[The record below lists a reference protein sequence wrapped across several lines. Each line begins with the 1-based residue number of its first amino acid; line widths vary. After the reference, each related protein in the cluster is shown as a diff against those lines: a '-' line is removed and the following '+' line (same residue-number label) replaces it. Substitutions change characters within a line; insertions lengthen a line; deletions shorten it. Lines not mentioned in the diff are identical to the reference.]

1 MESRPRLPR
10 RWVRITLCLCLA
22 GTLAPVGQA
31 AFPGLS
37 MHILTTDLQPGT
49 LAGFERYVRA
59 AEMRITKEERYP
71 RDFIYFDQLT
81 TADRDTVVASLKNG
95 QVYIRQMTARDASDR
110 PINAPGGLI
119 HHWLG
124 IIFIPQVSLDRVL
137 ATAEDYNR
145 QQDEY
150 RPEVVR
156 SRVLSHSDGNFKIYL
171 RLQESEILTITLD
184 TWHDVHYARL
194 DPAHVSSRSYS
205 TRIQEVRNAGERDEY
220 VMPAGHDGGFL
231 WRINSYWR
239 FEARDGG
246 VYVQCESISLTRDI
260 PTGFGW
266 LVGPFV
272 TRIPRQ
278 MLEMTLNQLRAAAL
292 KR

>member
-1 MESRPRLPR
+1 MA
-10 RWVRITLCLCLA
+10 LCFLLGGA
-22 GTLAPVGQA
+22 LAPAWGA
-31 AFPGLS
+31 GFPGLPV
-37 MHILTTDLQPGT
+37 HVLTTDLQPQT
-49 LAGFERYVRA
+49 LAGFARYVRI
-59 AEMRITKEERYP
+59 AEVRIGREERDP
-71 RDFIYFDQLT
+71 GDFLCFDSLPPSK
-81 TADRDTVVASLKNG
+81 RASIVESLRNG
-95 QVYIRQMTARDASDR
+95 QVYVRQLTERDSSGRSITAA
-110 PINAPGGLI
+110 GGLI

-124 IIFIPQVSLDRVL
+124 VIFIPRVSLARVL
-137 ATAEDYNR
+137 AVAKDYNR
-145 QQDEY
+145 QKDDY

-156 SRVLSHSDGNFKIYL
+156 SRVLSHNDDNYKIYL
-171 RLQESEILTITLD
+171 RLQEAEIVTITLD

-194 DPAHVSSRSYS
+194 DATHVASRSYS
-205 TRIQEVRNAGERDEY
+205 TRIQEVRNAGEPDEY
-220 VMPAGHDGGFL
+220 LMPVGHDGGFL

-278 MLEMTLNQLRAAAL
+278 MLETTLNQLRVAAL
-292 KR
+292 AR